1 MMKQSIWTAS
11 AVLFTLAAAPVM
23 AQDAPTKDT
32 VVATV
37 NGTDITLGQM
47 IVAAAQLPEQY
58 QQLEAPVLFQGVM
71 DQLIQQE
78 VLANTLES
86 VPSTVTVTLENN
98 KRTLMASTVVTEI
111 ADAAATEEAIQAA
124 YDAQYAY
131 AQPGTEYHAAH
142 ILVATEEEA
151 KAVIDRIND
160 GEDFAAVAQEVST
173 DTGSGAAG
181 GDLGWFGL
189 GMMVPEFETAVVA
202 LANGDLGALSAPVQ
216 TQFGWH
222 IIKLTE
228 TRPVAPPALEDVRA
242 DLDGQIRQAA
252 VEAKL
257 TELMAAAEITRPE
270 EGAFDPTLILNADL
284 VKD

>member
-1 MMKQSIWTAS
+1 MKQSIWTAS

-58 QQLEAPVLFQGVM
+58 RQLEAPVLFQGVM
-71 DQLIQQE
+71 DQLIQQQI
-78 VLANTLES
+78 LANTLES

-124 YDAQYAY
+124 YDAQYAN
-131 AQPGTEYHAAH
+131 AEPATEYQAAH
-142 ILVATEEEA
+142 ILVPTEEEA
-151 KAVIDRIND
+151 KAVIDRINA
-160 GEDFAAVAQEVST
+160 GEDFAAVAQEVSI

-202 LANGDLGALSAPVQ
+202 LGEGEMGALSAPVQ

-222 IIKLTE
+222 IIKVTE
-228 TRPVAPPALEDVRA
+228 TRPVTPPTLEDVRA

-257 TELMAAAEITRPE
+257 TELMEAAEITRPE
-270 EGAFDPTLILNADL
+270 EGAFDPTLIMNADL

>member
-1 MMKQSIWTAS
+1 MKQSIWTTTALLVS
-11 AVLFTLAAAPVM
+11 LVGMPVM
-23 AQDAPTKDT
+23 AQDAPTRDT

-58 QQLEAPVLFQGVM
+58 RTLEAPVLFQGVM
-71 DQLIQQE
+71 DQLIQQQ
-78 VLANTLES
+78 VLAGTLES
-86 VPSTVTVTLENN
+86 VPATVTVTLENN
-98 KRTLMASTVVTEI
+98 KRTLMASTVVTSI

-124 YDAQYAY
+124 YDAQYAN
-131 AQPGTEYHAAH
+131 AEPGTEYHAAH
-142 ILVATEEEA
+142 ILVATEDEA
-151 KAVIDRIND
+151 KAVIDRING

-202 LANGDLGALSAPVQ
+202 LADGELGVLSAPVQ

-222 IIKLTE
+222 VIKLSE
-228 TRPVAPPALEDVRA
+228 TRPVAPPTLEEVREE
-242 DLDGQIRQAA
+242 LDGQIRQAA

-257 TELMAAAEITRPE
+257 TELMDSAAITRPA
-270 EGAFDPTLILNADL
+270 EGDFDPALIMNADL